1 MNHAVKATLALA
13 VALGAASACGSTS
26 TPSQPPGTRKAA
38 PTHPS
43 AERAAVAEH
52 LLTGPDWYRHAVFYE
67 VNVRSFQDSNGDG
80 IGDLA
85 GLTSRLDY
93 LLDLGVDALWLMP
106 IFPTAFKDSG
116 YDVADYRTIDPVYGD
131 AAAFDALVAAAHTR
145 KRSSRD
151 ATDSWFKLNPFT

>member
-1 MNHAVKATLALA
+1 MSTRTRTRSTRPTSTCALA
-13 VALGAASACGSTS
+13 VLALGVACGTA
-26 TPSQPPGTRKAA
+26 PAAPPAAMRAPA

-43 AERAAVAEH
+43 PDRLTEADR

-85 GLTSRLDY
+85 GLVSRLDY
-93 LLDLGVDALWLMP
+93 LKDLGIDALWLMP

-116 YDVADYRTIDPVYGD
+116 YDIADYRTIDPVYGD
-131 AAAFDALVAAAHTR
+131 AGAFDRLLREAHAR
-145 KRSSRD
+145 KMR
-151 ATDSWFKLNPFT
+151 AHQI